1 VPTVPHLT
9 PRFCINDTTLR
20 DGEQTPGVAFTA
32 SEKASIAA
40 ALQAAGVDEIEAG
53 TPAMGEQEVA
63 AIEAAVHAAPHSRVA
78 AWCRMTEADVAA
90 ALRAGVRYAN
100 LSVSVSDRQIAAK
113 YPGGRQEVLDRI
125 ARVVP
130 LALDK
135 GLTVSVGGEDSS
147 RADEDFLQTV
157 LDAIAAAGAY
167 RFRFA
172 DTLGVLDPFTTD
184 ATFRRLR
191 ARTDLDLEFH
201 GHDDLGLATANT
213 LAALRGGATHASVC
227 VLGLGERAGNAA
239 LEQVAAAIPR
249 VGLGSV
255 RTVMAELPNLA
266 EVVAA
271 AANRTIP
278 HGQPI
283 VGETAFTHESG
294 IHVSGLLRDP
304 GTYEALDPALF
315 GRERKILLGKH
326 SGSASLRDAL
336 RGMDIPHS
344 VLPDL
349 LVRLRAHAE
358 RVKRSVT
365 RDEVMSL
372 LAVAAE

>member
-1 VPTVPHLT
+1 MPPMT

-32 SEKASIAA
+32 VEKASIAA

-53 TPAMGEQEVA
+53 TPAMGEQEVC
-63 AIEAAVHAAPHSRVA
+63 AIEAAVHAAPDTRVA

-90 ALRAGVRYAN
+90 ALRSGVRYAN

-113 YPGGRQEVLDRI
+113 YPGGRREVLDRI

-130 LALDK
+130 LALDR
-135 GLTVSVGGEDSS
+135 GLTVSVGGEDAS

-157 LDAIAAAGAY
+157 IDAIAAAGGY

-213 LAALRGGATHASVC
+213 LAALRGGANHASVC

-239 LEQVAAAIPR
+239 LEQVAAAVSR
-249 VGLGSV
+249 VGIGSV
-255 RTVMAELPNLA
+255 GTVMAALPRLA

-271 AANRTIP
+271 AACRTIP

-315 GRERKILLGKH
+315 GRERRILLGKH

-336 RGMDIPHS
+336 QGMDVPS
-344 VLPDL
+344 VALPAL
-349 LVRLRAHAE
+349 LGRLRAHAE

-372 LAVAAE
+372 LG

>member
-1 VPTVPHLT
+1 MPHT
-9 PRFCINDTTLR
+9 TQRFWINDTTLR

-32 SEKASIAA
+32 SEKAGIAA

-53 TPAMGEQEVA
+53 TPAMGEEEVS
-63 AIEAAVHAAPHSRVA
+63 AIAAAVHAAPKARVA

-90 ALRAGVRYAN
+90 ALRTGVRYAN

-135 GLTVSVGGEDSS
+135 GLTVSVGGEDAS
-147 RADEDFLQTV
+147 RADEHFLQTV
-157 LDAIAAAGAY
+157 IDAIAATGAY

-249 VGLGSV
+249 LGMGAVG
-255 RTVMAELPNLA
+255 TVMAALA
-266 EVVAA
+266 SLADVVATA
-271 AANRTIP
+271 ACRTIP
-278 HGQPI
+278 QGQPI

-304 GTYEALDPALF
+304 GTYEALDPAIF
-315 GRERKILLGKH
+315 GRQRRILLGKH

-336 RGMDIPHS
+336 QGMDIPQV

-349 LVRLRAHAE
+349 LVLLRAHAE

-365 RDEVMSL
+365 RDEVMSM